1 MDNIEDILRA
11 LAEDDEEQ
19 PETASDSENSST
31 NDNDGDIFGGL
42 DPNMLLTIMELFEKM
57 KKQDDSERL
66 LLSLKPLLREENQ
79 SKIDTALKFM
89 KLFALLPILKD
100 SGMLGKLF

>member
-11 LAEDDEEQ
+11 LTEEDEEQ
-19 PETASDSENSST
+19 PESSSDSEN
-31 NDNDGDIFGGL
+31 DGGIFGGL

-100 SGMLGKLF
+100 SGMLGKLL

>member
-11 LAEDDEEQ
+11 LTEEDEEQ
-19 PETASDSENSST
+19 PESSSDSENSEK
-31 NDNDGDIFGGL
+31 DGGIFGGL

>member
-1 MDNIEDILRA
+1 MNNIEDILRA
-11 LAEDDEEQ
+11 LTEEDEEQ
-19 PETASDSENSST
+19 PESSSDSENSE
-31 NDNDGDIFGGL
+31 NDGGIFGGL
-42 DPNMLLTIMELFEKM
+42 DSNMLLTIMELFEKM

-100 SGMLGKLF
+100 SGMLGKLL

>member
-11 LAEDDEEQ
+11 LAEDDEEP
-19 PETASDSENSST
+19 PESSSDSENSE
-31 NDNDGDIFGGL
+31 NDGGIFGGL

-57 KKQDDSERL
+57 KTQNDGERL

>member
-19 PETASDSENSST
+19 PESSSDSENSGT
-31 NDNDGDIFGGL
+31 DGGIFGGL

>member
-1 MDNIEDILRA
+1 MNNIEDILRA
-11 LAEDDEEQ
+11 LTEEDEEQ
-19 PETASDSENSST
+19 PESSSDSENSE
-31 NDNDGDIFGGL
+31 NDGGIFGGL

-100 SGMLGKLF
+100 SGMLGKLL

>member
-19 PETASDSENSST
+19 PESSSDSENSGT
-31 NDNDGDIFGGL
+31 DGGIFGGL

-57 KKQDDSERL
+57 KKQDDGERL

-79 SKIDTALKFM
+79 SKIDTALKVM